1 MTDVQVL
8 KAQPRDRVGKGAA
21 RQARQKGFVP
31 AVIYGGKQPPQ
42 PVNLSYKEIQQR
54 IFVGHFLT
62 TIFEIDVDGEMTR
75 VIPRDYQLD
84 PVRDF
89 TLHVDFLRVTAG
101 ATVTVEIPVHFLN
114 QEKSPGIKRGGVLNV
129 VRYSIEMYCPADR
142 IPESIDV
149 DLTGLDLN
157 DSVHIS
163 DVKLPEGVRPAIA
176 ERDFTVATI
185 AAPAGLK
192 EEVAAAAAAA
202 EEAPAEGGG
211 EAET

>member
-21 RQARQKGFVP
+21 RQARQKGLVP

-163 DVKLPEGVRPAIA
+163 DVKLPEGVRPTIA
-176 ERDFTVATI
+176 ERDFTVASI

-192 EEVAAAAAAA
+192 EEAAAAAAAA